1 VRQGTGLTH
10 SSTLVS
16 GITPTILGI
25 VPYGAISFTTNEVTK
40 RMVGPLLWAAFLTLL
55 RCESSQ
61 GGTYR
66 CGRSC
71 CVEPSPVPQLR
82 LSSILS
88 RCAALRSRP
97 SLVLYSLLSL
107 SLCQMVRRRMQTA
120 GHVDRNAYLSQLGE
134 SSPSGR
140 APAPLPHEPVLT
152 MREVIRQLYRT
163 EGWKGF
169 YKGVTLNWIKGPITV
184 GISFTAYDLFKT
196 LSEDLFGS

>member
-1 VRQGTGLTH
+1 
-10 SSTLVS
+10 
-16 GITPTILGI
+16 
-25 VPYGAISFTTNEVTK
+25 
-40 RMVGPLLWAAFLTLL
+40 
-55 RCESSQ
+55 
-61 GGTYR
+61 
-66 CGRSC
+66 
-71 CVEPSPVPQLR
+71 
-82 LSSILS
+82 
-88 RCAALRSRP
+88 
-97 SLVLYSLLSL
+97 
-107 SLCQMVRRRMQTA
+107 MVRRRMQTA